1 MAVQWKFTSPEMQLQ
16 QEVEQFI
23 NKWQNDA
30 LFEIKSSGTTGTPQR
45 FQFSR
50 AQLTLS
56 AQNSIDAFG
65 LDAQT
70 RALLCLPLSSIGGLM
85 LLARALVGDF
95 QLTIQEASARPLAN
109 LEEPIDFI
117 ALVPTQLQQSL
128 QHDLQKLKAIKQI
141 LVGGGE
147 LNTDLQQ
154 ACKDAELNVW
164 LSYGM
169 TETLSHVALKQI
181 SPITASCFTALA
193 GIHFSS
199 KNNCLV
205 IHYPQ
210 LQPQPLYTKDLVEV
224 LTPTSFRW
232 LGRADHA
239 INSGGFKIIPELL
252 EQKLAGHFQNP
263 FFTAGLPDE
272 KWGQIV
278 VIIFEGSIPSDYL
291 HFDGIGLTTAEIP
304 KKYAC
309 VPVFKRTS
317 THKIQR
323 KEILLSLTDADWQ
336 SI

>member
-1 MAVQWKFTSPEMQLQ
+1 MEVQWKFTDPGLQLE
-16 QEVEQFI
+16 QEVQQFI
-23 NKWQNDA
+23 QKWQNNA
-30 LFEIKSSGTTGTPQR
+30 FFEIKSSGTTGIPQL

-50 AQLTLS
+50 AQLILS

-65 LDAQT
+65 LGAQT
-70 RALLCLPLSSIGGLM
+70 KALLCLPISSIGGLM

-95 QLTIQEASARPLAN
+95 QLIIQAASARPLAN
-109 LEEPIDFI
+109 LEDQIDFI

-128 QHDLQKLKAIKQI
+128 QHDLQKLKSIKQI
-141 LVGGGE
+141 LVGGGQLSTE
-147 LNTDLQQ
+147 LIQ
-154 ACKDAELNVW
+154 ACKDAGLNVW

-169 TETLSHVALKQI
+169 TETLSHVALQKI
-181 SPITASCFTALA
+181 SPITATYFTALP
-193 GIHFSS
+193 GVHFSS

-210 LQPQPLYTKDLVEV
+210 LQHQPLYTKDLVE
-224 LTPTSFRW
+224 LHSSTTFRW

-263 FFTAGLPDE
+263 FFTAGLLDE

-278 VIIFEGSIPSDYL
+278 VIVFEGFIPSAYL
-291 HFDGIGLTTAEIP
+291 HFDGLGLTTAEIP